1 MKWIKYYSLMILL
14 YIFQTVLGSSIR
26 VMGILPD
33 PVFVLAVYVA
43 LKEDRPG
50 SLVFGLVAGLIK
62 DFSLMQTFG
71 LNGFITLYT
80 VLMISLLSE
89 KYFYPSMLVNGLFV
103 FVSDFLYQSLYF
115 FLRFAMWG
123 RGDFIYSALN
133 LIIPQCVYNL
143 IVSIV
148 IYIICSFMTG
158 DKIFDSKIVWREF
171 KWNRKITKKY

>member
-33 PVFVLAVYVA
+33 PVFVISVYVA
-43 LKEDRPG
+43 LKENRPG

-71 LNGFITLYT
+71 LNGFLMLYT
-80 VLMISLLSE
+80 VLLISVLTE
-89 KYFYPSMLVNGLFV
+89 KYFYPSILVNGVSV
-103 FVSDFLYQSLYF
+103 FVADFMYQSLYF

-123 RGDFIYSALN
+123 KGDFAYSVVYLILPQCIYN
-133 LIIPQCVYNL
+133 LIISV
-143 IVSIV
+143 V
-148 IYIICSFMTG
+148 IYMICSFMTG
-158 DKIFDSKIVWREF
+158 DKIFDSKSVWREF
-171 KWNRKITKKY
+171 KWDQKIIKKY